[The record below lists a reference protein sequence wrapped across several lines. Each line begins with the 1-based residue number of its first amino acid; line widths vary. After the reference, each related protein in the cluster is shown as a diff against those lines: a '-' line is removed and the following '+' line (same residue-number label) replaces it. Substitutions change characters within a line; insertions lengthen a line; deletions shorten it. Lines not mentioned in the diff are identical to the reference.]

1 MPKYYM
7 AYGSN
12 LSVSQMAFRCPDAKL
27 VGTATLQDWKL
38 VFRVHATI
46 EPEFG
51 STVPVLVW
59 KISDADE
66 AKLDRYEGYPKYY
79 TKETMPVT
87 VTHLRSKKQK
97 ELDCMVYI
105 MQSGRP
111 VIPPSMQY
119 YNTILEGYRRFG
131 FDRHILFDAF
141 TEAFL
146 NEPAAND

>member
-1 MPKYYM
+1 M

-12 LSVSQMAFRCPDAKL
+12 LSVAQMAFRCPDAKI
-27 VGTATLQDWKL
+27 VGTAVLQDWKL
-38 VFRVHATI
+38 VFRVHVTI
-46 EPEFG
+46 EPEIG

-79 TKETMPVT
+79 AKETMPVT
-87 VTHLRSKKQK
+87 VTHIRSKKQK

-105 MQSGRP
+105 MDIDRP
-111 VIPPSMQY
+111 ITPPSMQY
-119 YNTILEGYRRFG
+119 YNTILEGYRRFD
-131 FDRHILFDAF
+131 FDKHILFDAF

-146 NEPAAND
+146 DEHASNG

>member
-1 MPKYYM
+1 MSKYYM

-12 LSVSQMAFRCPDAKL
+12 LSVAQMAFRCPDAKI
-27 VGTATLQDWKL
+27 VGTAVLQDWKL

-51 STVPVLVW
+51 HTVPVLVW

-79 TKETMPVT
+79 TKVTMPVT
-87 VTHLRSKKQK
+87 VTNTRR
-97 ELDCMVYI
+97 ELYCMVYI
-105 MQSGRP
+105 MQPGRP
-111 VIPPSMQY
+111 IIPPSMQY

-131 FDRHILFDAF
+131 FDRHFLFDAF

-146 NEPAAND
+146 NEPAANN